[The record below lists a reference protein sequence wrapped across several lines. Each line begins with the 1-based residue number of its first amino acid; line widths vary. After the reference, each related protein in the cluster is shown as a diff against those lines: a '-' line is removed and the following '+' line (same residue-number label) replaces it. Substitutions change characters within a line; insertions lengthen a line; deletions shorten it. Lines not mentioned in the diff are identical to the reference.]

1 MEICLSTSVTRKEDD
16 NKYLLNMMIERMWIR
31 IHTCLN
37 PANLFS
43 KIKDPEQ
50 NLRKI
55 KFESSYPTLKTLR
68 GFWIAY

>member
-1 MEICLSTSVTRKEDD
+1 
-16 NKYLLNMMIERMWIR
+16 MMIERMWIR

-50 NLRKI
+50 NLREI
-55 KFESSYPTLKTLR
+55 KFESSYPALKTLR